1 MENLLNSKSDPDK
14 DKMEIVERG
23 ILTSAVAGTTHATFT
38 FPSVV
43 ALSNGELLATCRVGS
58 KKDIADE
65 TIEIYRS
72 ADGGL
77 NWSEGKKPFADIQ
90 VNGLKGSLM
99 ICYLTEIKP
108 GHLIAAC
115 MWVDR
120 QTYLGKPLFN
130 TETEGCLNMV
140 ILMSDSFDGGRTWAP
155 LREISL
161 PDDIGP
167 PSLTG
172 PILKLQD
179 GSLAMT
185 IETNKHYLD
194 KTKWY
199 QRVVLFHSVDEGKT
213 WKEPITVNEDKS
225 GKMFYWDMR
234 AGVDPDGRIVAFS
247 WNYDSETN
255 KYHNILRRISSDNGK
270 TWSQNEDMGFA
281 DQPSHPAILPDG
293 RVVLAWV
300 DRFGSHSIRARMAPA
315 IDQFFDERSELILH
329 TQEISATTTG
339 NTGDLLGDMRLW
351 SFGLPFA
358 EVLPDGDV
366 MVLYYAG
373 TEDVLD
379 IHWVK
384 LRLAT

>member
-1 MENLLNSKSDPDK
+1 MLNSKSDPGK

-72 ADGGL
+72 ADGGH
-77 NWSEGKKPFADIQ
+77 NWSKGKKLFADKY

-120 QTYLGKPLFN
+120 ETYPEKPLFN

-140 ILMSDSFDGGRTWAP
+140 ILLSDSFDGGKTWTP
-155 LREISL
+155 LCEISL

-172 PILKLQD
+172 PILKLED

-185 IETNKHYLD
+185 IETNKYYLD
-194 KTKWY
+194 ETKWY
-199 QRVVLFHSVDEGKT
+199 QRVVLFHSIDKGKT

-234 AGVDPDGRIVAFS
+234 AGVDPVGRIVAFS
-247 WNYDSETN
+247 WIYNSETN
-255 KYHNILRRISSDNGK
+255 KYNNILRSISLDNGK

-281 DQPSHPAILPDG
+281 DQPSHPAILPNG
-293 RVVLAWV
+293 QVVLAWV
-300 DRFGSHSIRARMAPA
+300 DRFGSHSIRARVAPS
-315 IDQFFDERSELILH
+315 IDQNFDEQSELILH
-329 TQEISATTTG
+329 TQEVKATTTE

-366 MVLYYAG
+366 MVMYYVG
-373 TEDVLD
+373 TEKTLD

-384 LRLAT
+384 LRLAI